1 MHKNIFISYGHGAYQ
16 ENVHRVA
23 EDLRGYGFNVFF
35 DADYLKQGDWET
47 IIDEHIVSSK
57 YFLFFVSEKSTSPEG
72 YCLNE
77 LCRAGESN
85 SIIIPIL
92 VDDAKVPLSINK
104 YQRLFFK
111 ECFDGKG
118 GLLDGK
124 YKDFL
129 CQLVSIVSGNIRL
142 GYADEDVRLETML
155 KPISSK
161 DFVYRYY
168 DSFCGRREAFEKFE
182 QFVASSKNFF
192 WVKARPGSGKT
203 AFSSMLIW
211 RYSDY
216 VSAAHFCKF
225 NNSDRANPKYILTSI
240 AYQLANALP
249 DYKKKLLELR
259 GLDTIFEKNAM
270 RIFEYLLIEPM
281 SDVRPSH
288 PVVIIIDALDECSW
302 RGDNEICS
310 LLQRTHSRIPTWMKF
325 VLTSRDEA
333 NIRRYLAP
341 MSFTYALSDNETD
354 DDLREYYRREFPEA
368 DEATI
373 TALVG
378 KAEGSFLYASE
389 IVKQIKEENL
399 TLDNIEFFPVGIY
412 GFFNDCFLRMFGK
425 EAENDIPY
433 SEVKPLLEFLCISQE
448 PINVDFLEEYLQ
460 IDEYRLKEILA
471 LISGMF
477 PIRGRAIEPIHKSLV
492 DWLTDPS
499 DVGHI
504 FYVSKKNGYKRLL
517 AYIEGKYGAQEYD
530 NPYVMKYFGDT
541 LIALKMYERLAE
553 ILDNYELQK
562 TIIDKLDFDSGLAR
576 YLSELEHLHQNKPEF
591 CVKLLSNPT
600 FIKIFSENRRLL
612 YNSGMFF
619 ILKKIGLSVALRAD
633 TTNWGIEGEIG
644 KVFYYYIV
652 EDFNKAIKKAKTLLA
667 SEEIKTDYVLQSE
680 LYNVKGL
687 SERKLVL
694 FDDALESFENCIA
707 AVENVEEE
715 HRANS
720 DMEFELSL
728 AHLIKGKIYLAMLD
742 FTNCNKNCKR
752 AIKILSRKI
761 DEMPD
766 SDKKT
771 SNILFLAEDYRVFA
785 DAYIW
790 QKEYEDA
797 QAMLQECEDI
807 YEANNGSVDR
817 YYIRYKYT
825 SLLLRIMQRDSRGA
839 VEDLTDMLKREATS
853 AYDKGRLQH
862 YIALCVYLN
871 ERDNLEKVKI
881 GFEAAKKGVEI
892 FDSIDAYLEKAE
904 CNMLALKLAPL
915 AEARYRSD
923 DDDNEY
929 IDAWIEYVDGV
940 LQEVI
945 E

>member
-16 ENVHRVA
+16 DNVHRVA

-35 DADYLKQGDWET
+35 DADYLKQGDWEN
-47 IIDEHIVSSK
+47 IIDEHIMASK
-57 YFLFFVSEKSTSPEG
+57 YFLFFVSERSTSPDG

-77 LCRAGESN
+77 LCRAGEN
-85 SIIIPIL
+85 NAVIIPIL

-111 ECFDGKG
+111 DCFDGKG
-118 GLLDGK
+118 GLLEGK

-129 CQLVSIVSGNIRL
+129 LQLVAIISGNIRL
-142 GYADEDVRLETML
+142 GFSDEDVRLETLL

-182 QFVASSKNFF
+182 EFVHSSKNFF
-192 WVKARPGSGKT
+192 WVKARPGCGKT

-225 NNSDRANPKYILTSI
+225 NNSDRANPKYILTSL

-249 DYKKKLLELR
+249 EYKKKLLELR

-281 SDVRPSH
+281 LDLRPDH

-310 LLQRTHSRIPTWMKF
+310 LLQRMKARIPSWMKF

-333 NIRRYLAP
+333 NIRRYLSLMAV
-341 MSFTYALSDNETD
+341 TYTLSDTETD
-354 DDLREYYRREFPEA
+354 EDLREYYQREFPDA
-368 DEATI
+368 SKDKI
-373 TALVG
+373 DVLVT
-378 KAEGSFLYASE
+378 KAEGSFLYANE

-399 TLDNIEFFPVGIY
+399 TLDDIQFFPVGIY

-425 EAENDIPY
+425 EAGNDIPY
-433 SEVKPLLEFLCISQE
+433 DDVKPLLEFMCISQE
-448 PINVDFLEEYLQ
+448 PVNIDFLEEYLE
-460 IDEYRLKEILA
+460 IDEYRLKAILA
-471 LISGMF
+471 LISGVF
-477 PIRGRAIEPIHKSLV
+477 PMRRETIEPVHKSLV
-492 DWLTDPS
+492 DWLTDSS

-504 FYVSKKNGYKRLL
+504 FYVSKKSGYKRLL
-517 AYIEGKYGAQEYD
+517 SYIEKKYAEKEYD

-541 LIALKMYERLAE
+541 LLSLKMYDRLAE
-553 ILDNYELQK
+553 ILDNYDLQK
-562 TIIDKLDFDSGLAR
+562 TVIDKLDFDSGLER
-576 YLSELEHLHQNKPEF
+576 YLSELEALHQNKPEK
-591 CVKLLSNPT
+591 CVDLLLNDT

-633 TTNWGIEGEIG
+633 LRNWGVEGEIG

-652 EDFNKAIKKAKTLLA
+652 EDFSKAIKKAKTLLA
-667 SEEIKTDYVLQSE
+667 SDEVKADYLLQSE

-694 FDDALESFENCIA
+694 FDDALESFDSCIE
-707 AVENVEEE
+707 AVENIEEE
-715 HRANS
+715 NRANS

-728 AHLIKGKIYLAMLD
+728 AHLIKAKIYLAMLD
-742 FTNCNKNCKR
+742 FSSCNKHCKK

-771 SNILFLAEDYRVFA
+771 SNVLFLAEDYRVFA

-790 QKEYEDA
+790 QKEYDDA
-797 QAMLQECEDI
+797 QDMLRECEEI
-807 YEANNGSVDR
+807 YQANNGSVDR
-817 YYIRYKYT
+817 YFIRYKYT
-825 SLLLRIMQRDSRGA
+825 SLLLRIMQRDSEG
-839 VEDLTDMLKREATS
+839 VIEDLTEMLKTEATS

-862 YIALCVYLN
+862 YIALCAYLN
-871 ERDNLEKVKI
+871 YQDNPELVKL
-881 GFEAAKKGVEI
+881 GFEAAKKGVDI
-892 FDSIDAYLEKAE
+892 FDSIDALLEKAE
-904 CNMLALKLAPL
+904 CNMLAVKLAPL

-929 IDAWIEYVDGV
+929 IDDWIDYIDEV
-940 LQEVI
+940 LQEVLA
-945 E
+945 